1 MSKCPQ
7 VEIQKLEE
15 RLEVAAY
22 VATDRQVYIAELEA
36 ENAQLQAENDKLEAD
51 VDRLLENNV
60 KLEQTNRGLVEWA
73 HSYNANLQAEN
84 VRLRHILYIEGWSDA
99 GIDNHIKEVEK

>member
-7 VEIQKLEE
+7 VEIQELEE

-36 ENAQLQAENDKLEAD
+36 ENAQLRAE
-51 VDRLLENNV
+51 
-60 KLEQTNRGLVEWA
+60 LVEKENA
-73 HSYNANLQAEN
+73 IYQYNVWSSADTVKIAQLQAVVDAVQLKLSQYMETN
-84 VRLRHILYIEGWSDA
+84 DPVAVSYAAQLSRVIE
-99 GIDNHIKEVEK
+99 EVE

>member
-36 ENAQLQAENDKLEAD
+36 ENAQLQAIVYAANAVMRSYKHKNAGWSVSGVYAE
-51 VDRLLENNV
+51 
-60 KLEQTNRGLVEWA
+60 LEQA
-73 HSYNANLQAEN
+73 
-84 VRLRHILYIEGWSDA
+84 
-99 GIDNHIKEVEK
+99 IKEVGDE